1 MKSFS
6 FVSKTTDDI
15 CAEAQK
21 AAWLYDD
28 INDACPYPFG
38 TVAAATFRAAFETA
52 KASMVVAAQALHRQQ
67 AGAA

>member
-1 MKSFS
+1 MET
-6 FVSKTTDDI
+6 FVTSTTDDI

-38 TVAAATFRAAFETA
+38 TVAAATFRVAFDAA
-52 KASMVVAAQALHRQQ
+52 KASMATAAVNA
-67 AGAA
+67 AWTPGAAA

>member
-1 MKSFS
+1 MNT
-6 FVSKTTDDI
+6 FVNKTTDDI

-38 TVAAATFRAAFETA
+38 TVAAATFRAAFEAA
-52 KASMVVAAQALHRQQ
+52 KASMAATVVLLDRKVGMA
-67 AGAA
+67 

>member
-1 MKSFS
+1 MDT

-52 KASMVVAAQALHRQQ
+52 KASMAATVKLLDRKV
-67 AGAA
+67 GAA

>member
-1 MKSFS
+1 MK
-6 FVSKTTDDI
+6 TPEI
-15 CAEAQK
+15 EHIEAEAQK

-38 TVAAATFRAAFETA
+38 TPAAATFRAAFEAA
-52 KASMVVAAQALHRQQ
+52 KASMVVAAQALHRHQ

>member
-1 MKSFS
+1 MDT
-6 FVSKTTDDI
+6 FVSNSTDDI

-38 TVAAATFRAAFETA
+38 TVAAATFRAAFNAA
-52 KASMVVAAQALHRQQ
+52 KASMAVAAKVPNSQV
-67 AGAA
+67 GAA

>member
-1 MKSFS
+1 MDT
-6 FVSKTTDDI
+6 FVNSTTDDI

-38 TVAAATFRAAFETA
+38 TVAAATFRAAFDAAKSSIAAAA
-52 KASMVVAAQALHRQQ
+52 KALHTQ